1 MSFFAQLKQK
11 IKLEKIMKWVLT
23 AWNELVQAFS
33 QITCYNLTFGTITSY
48 NTCFLLQCSQYN
60 RCLTLSP
67 LLEPTQESYV
77 ILYAAWLEA
86 ASHDA
91 IPYQAE
97 YPTNFVDSYQAVKDL
112 DNVPTPPDQGHNEG
126 DTNDN
131 FDGGTDIENESN
143 ALLIGIYPPPSP
155 PPPYRGAGT
164 GSAPGSQASMSASD
178 WYKRITR
185 SSCKRSSDGGSKSQ
199 FKWGHQHK
207 NIKISAD
214 EIHLGFYCKA
224 SLLHSSKFS
233 KFLCVINLSDR
244 SVLKPKTLRHPG
256 ICTYWKLST
265 HESFSHTISESSSTG
280 NSFLWSS
287 TGSVA
292 SSSFTAP
299 LSSHSSVPEVKAT
312 SDPSSL
318 SLEPGT
324 ITSHLDILPHLIGP
338 ETKGVLRSAPIVV
351 WHAGT
356 ILEKQISESATH
368 IVWSGDLIMEGL
380 DFEVD
385 PIHIAVKLANWD

>member
-1 MSFFAQLKQK
+1 M
-11 IKLEKIMKWVLT
+11 
-23 AWNELVQAFS
+23 
-33 QITCYNLTFGTITSY
+33 
-48 NTCFLLQCSQYN
+48 
-60 RCLTLSP
+60 
-67 LLEPTQESYV
+67 
-77 ILYAAWLEA
+77 
-86 ASHDA
+86 
-91 IPYQAE
+91 
-97 YPTNFVDSYQAVKDL
+97 
-112 DNVPTPPDQGHNEG
+112 
-126 DTNDN
+126 
-131 FDGGTDIENESN
+131 
-143 ALLIGIYPPPSP
+143 
-155 PPPYRGAGT
+155 
-164 GSAPGSQASMSASD
+164 PGSQASMSASD
-178 WYKRITR
+178 WYKCTTR
-185 SSCKRSSDGGSKSQ
+185 SSSKRSSDGGSKSQ

-224 SLLHSSKFS
+224 PLLHSSKFS
-233 KFLCVINLSDR
+233 KFLRVINLSDR

-256 ICTYWKLST
+256 ICTYWKSST
-265 HESFSHTISESSSTG
+265 HESFSHIISESSSTG

-299 LSSHSSVPEVKAT
+299 LSSSHSSVPEVKAT
-312 SDPSSL
+312 SGPSSL

-324 ITSHLDILPHLIGP
+324 ITSHFDILPHLIGS

-351 WHAGT
+351 RHAGT

-385 PIHIAVKLANWD
+385 LVYIAVKLANWDWEIEGNVSEGGNVRPGSELVLGVLGAGWSLKGATGTATEDRNDLVVAGIERYDS